1 MRKKKRIDTI
11 KKNTGSSEL
20 DIRLK
25 DFWRDNTHFA
35 DLVNATVFSGEEVIQ
50 PGMLIEADTDFSG
63 FISFPEYDET
73 LKRSHDIV
81 KKCSLGMEFII
92 LAVEDQNRVHYAMPL
107 RTMIYDAMGYLKE
120 YQELTR
126 LRKQQRSQKAGNKST
141 TGTRDEFLSGI
152 RKSDRLHAQ
161 ISIVLYCGDH
171 PWDGPLS
178 LRDMMTEL
186 PSPASAAFCNYEMNL
201 IQILDSGNYIFH
213 NKDVQTL
220 FEGSAALMRG
230 DFDFIYQN
238 FRQGI
243 PSELATIIA
252 LITGSELL
260 RQQTEKEATVDMC
273 KALED
278 FERNAAEKGAWE
290 KVISQ
295 VAIKLRKGKSPEQI
309 ADELEESLPVIEK
322 AILELQQGQI
332 TANA

>member
-1 MRKKKRIDTI
+1 
-11 KKNTGSSEL
+11 
-20 DIRLK
+20 
-25 DFWRDNTHFA
+25 
-35 DLVNATVFSGEEVIQ
+35 
-50 PGMLIEADTDFSG
+50 
-63 FISFPEYDET
+63 
-73 LKRSHDIV
+73 
-81 KKCSLGMEFII
+81 MEFII

-126 LRKQQRSQKAGNKST
+126 LRKQQRSPKAGNKST

-152 RKSDRLHAQ
+152 RKNDRLHAQ

-186 PSPASAAFCNYEMNL
+186 PSPASAAFCNYGMNL

-260 RQQTEKEATVDMC
+260 RQQTEKEATLTCV
-273 KALED
+273 KH
-278 FERNAAEKGAWE
+278 
-290 KVISQ
+290 
-295 VAIKLRKGKSPEQI
+295 
-309 ADELEESLPVIEK
+309 
-322 AILELQQGQI
+322 
-332 TANA
+332 

>member
-1 MRKKKRIDTI
+1 MQKKNRIDTI

-25 DFWRDNTHFA
+25 NFWRDNTHFA
-35 DLVNATVFSGEEVIQ
+35 DLVNAAVFGGEEVVQ
-50 PGMLIEADTDFSG
+50 PDMLLEADTDFSG
-63 FISFPEYDET
+63 IISFPEYDEA

-81 KKCSLGMEFII
+81 KKCSLGMEFIVF
-92 LAVEDQNRVHYAMPL
+92 AVEDQSRVHYAMPL

-126 LRKQQRSQKAGNKST
+126 LRKQQRSKKAGNAT
-141 TGTRDEFLSGI
+141 TETRDEFLSGI
-152 RKSDRLHAQ
+152 QKGDRLHAQ

-171 PWDGPLS
+171 PWDGPFS
-178 LRDMMTEL
+178 LRDMMEEL
-186 PSPASAAFCNYEMNL
+186 PPSASAAFCNYEMNL
-201 IQILDSGNYIFH
+201 VQILDSGNYIFH
-213 NKDVQTL
+213 NKDVRTL

-278 FERNAAEKGAWE
+278 FEKNAAEKGAWE

-309 ADELEESLPVIEK
+309 ADELEESLPAIEK

>member
-1 MRKKKRIDTI
+1 
-11 KKNTGSSEL
+11 
-20 DIRLK
+20 
-25 DFWRDNTHFA
+25 
-35 DLVNATVFSGEEVIQ
+35 
-50 PGMLIEADTDFSG
+50 
-63 FISFPEYDET
+63 
-73 LKRSHDIV
+73 
-81 KKCSLGMEFII
+81 MEFIVF
-92 LAVEDQNRVHYAMPL
+92 AVEDQSRVHYAMPL

-126 LRKQQRSQKAGNKST
+126 LRKQQRSKKAGNAT
-141 TGTRDEFLSGI
+141 TETRDEFLSGI
-152 RKSDRLHAQ
+152 QKGDRLHAQ

-171 PWDGPLS
+171 PWDGPFS
-178 LRDMMTEL
+178 LRDMMEEL
-186 PSPASAAFCNYEMNL
+186 PPSASAAFCNYEMNL
-201 IQILDSGNYIFH
+201 VQILDSGNYIFH
-213 NKDVQTL
+213 NKDVRTL

-278 FERNAAEKGAWE
+278 FEKNAAEKGAWE

-309 ADELEESLPVIEK
+309 ADEPEESLPVIEK
-322 AILELQQGQI
+322 A
-332 TANA
+332 TADTEKDARSGIFFCTHPVQADMRRRNRQ

>member
-1 MRKKKRIDTI
+1 MQKKNRIDTI
-11 KKNTGSSEL
+11 KENTGSSEL

-25 DFWRDNTHFA
+25 NFWRDNTHFA
-35 DLVNATVFSGEEVIQ
+35 DLVNAAVFGGEEVVQ
-50 PGMLIEADTDFSG
+50 PDMLLEADTDFSG
-63 FISFPEYDET
+63 IISFPEYDEA

-81 KKCSLGMEFII
+81 KKCSLGMEFIVF
-92 LAVEDQNRVHYAMPL
+92 AVEDQSRVHYAMPL

-126 LRKQQRSQKAGNKST
+126 LRKQQRSKKAGNAT
-141 TGTRDEFLSGI
+141 TETRDEFLSGI
-152 RKSDRLHAQ
+152 QKGDRLHAQ

-171 PWDGPLS
+171 PWDGPFS
-178 LRDMMTEL
+178 LRDMMEEL
-186 PSPASAAFCNYEMNL
+186 PPSASAAFCNYEMNL
-201 IQILDSGNYIFH
+201 VQILDSGNYIFH
-213 NKDVQTL
+213 NKDVRTL

-273 KALED
+273 KACL
-278 FERNAAEKGAWE
+278 
-290 KVISQ
+290 
-295 VAIKLRKGKSPEQI
+295 LYTSPSPR
-309 ADELEESLPVIEK
+309 D
-322 AILELQQGQI
+322 
-332 TANA
+332 

>member
-1 MRKKKRIDTI
+1 MQKKNRIDTI

-25 DFWRDNTHFA
+25 NFWRDNTHFA
-35 DLVNATVFSGEEVIQ
+35 DLVNAAVFGGEEVVQ
-50 PGMLIEADTDFSG
+50 PDMLLEADTDFSG
-63 FISFPEYDET
+63 IISFPEYDEA

-81 KKCSLGMEFII
+81 KKCSLGMEFIVF
-92 LAVEDQNRVHYAMPL
+92 AVEDQSRVHYAMPL

-126 LRKQQRSQKAGNKST
+126 LRKQQRSKKAGNAT
-141 TGTRDEFLSGI
+141 TETRDEFLSGI
-152 RKSDRLHAQ
+152 QKGDRLHAQ

-171 PWDGPLS
+171 PWDGPFS
-178 LRDMMTEL
+178 LRDMMEEL
-186 PSPASAAFCNYEMNL
+186 PPSASAAFCNYEMNL
-201 IQILDSGNYIFH
+201 VQILDSGNYIFH
-213 NKDVQTL
+213 NKDVRTL

-322 AILELQQGQI
+322 AILELQQRQI

>member
-1 MRKKKRIDTI
+1 
-11 KKNTGSSEL
+11 
-20 DIRLK
+20 
-25 DFWRDNTHFA
+25 
-35 DLVNATVFSGEEVIQ
+35 
-50 PGMLIEADTDFSG
+50 MLLEADTDFSG
-63 FISFPEYDET
+63 IISFPEYDEA

-81 KKCSLGMEFII
+81 KKCSLGMEFIVF
-92 LAVEDQNRVHYAMPL
+92 AVEDQSRVHYAMPL

-126 LRKQQRSQKAGNKST
+126 LRKQQRSKKAGNAT
-141 TGTRDEFLSGI
+141 TETRDEFLSGI
-152 RKSDRLHAQ
+152 QKGDRLHAQ

-171 PWDGPLS
+171 PWDGPFS
-178 LRDMMTEL
+178 LRDMMEEL
-186 PSPASAAFCNYEMNL
+186 PPSASAAFCNYEMNL
-201 IQILDSGNYIFH
+201 VQILDSGNYIFH
-213 NKDVQTL
+213 NKDVRTL

-278 FERNAAEKGAWE
+278 FEKNAAEKGAWE

-309 ADELEESLPVIEK
+309 ADELEESLPAIEK

>member
-1 MRKKKRIDTI
+1 MQKKKRIDTI

-25 DFWRDNTHFA
+25 DFWRDNAHFA

-50 PGMLIEADTDFSG
+50 PDMLIEADTDFSG

-92 LAVEDQNRVHYAMPL
+92 FAVEDQSRVHYAMPL

-126 LRKQQRSQKAGNKST
+126 LRKQQRSQKVGNKST
-141 TGTRDEFLSGI
+141 TETRDEFLSGI

-171 PWDGPLS
+171 PWDGPFS
-178 LRDMMTEL
+178 LRDMMEEL
-186 PSPASAAFCNYEMNL
+186 PPSASAAFCNYEMNL

-213 NKDVQTL
+213 NKDVRTL

-243 PSELATIIA
+243 SSELATIFA

-278 FERNAAEKGAWE
+278 FEKNAAEKGAWE
-290 KVISQ
+290 KIISQ

-322 AILELQQGQI
+322 AILELQQGQV

>member
-1 MRKKKRIDTI
+1 MQKKKRIDTI

-50 PGMLIEADTDFSG
+50 PDMLIEADTDFSG

-152 RKSDRLHAQ
+152 RKNDRLHAQ

-178 LRDMMTEL
+178 LRDMMAEL
-186 PSPASAAFCNYEMNL
+186 PSSASAAFCNYEMNL

-295 VAIKLRKGKSPEQI
+295 VSIKLRKGKSPEQI

>member
-1 MRKKKRIDTI
+1 MQKKNRIDTI

-25 DFWRDNTHFA
+25 NFWRDNTHFA
-35 DLVNATVFSGEEVIQ
+35 DLVNAAVFGGEEVVQ
-50 PGMLIEADTDFSG
+50 PDMLLEADTDFSG
-63 FISFPEYDET
+63 IISFPEYDEA
-73 LKRSHDIV
+73 LKRSPDIV
-81 KKCSLGMEFII
+81 KKCSLGMEFIVF
-92 LAVEDQNRVHYAMPL
+92 AVEDQSRVHYAMPL

-126 LRKQQRSQKAGNKST
+126 LRKQQRSKKAGNAT
-141 TGTRDEFLSGI
+141 TETRDEFLSGI
-152 RKSDRLHAQ
+152 QKGDRLHAQ

-171 PWDGPLS
+171 PWDGPFS
-178 LRDMMTEL
+178 LRDMMEEL
-186 PSPASAAFCNYEMNL
+186 PPSASAAFCNYEMNL
-201 IQILDSGNYIFH
+201 VQILDSGNYIFH
-213 NKDVQTL
+213 NKDVRTL

-322 AILELQQGQI
+322 AILELQQRQI

>member
-1 MRKKKRIDTI
+1 MQKKNRIDTI

-25 DFWRDNTHFA
+25 NFWWDNTHFA
-35 DLVNATVFSGEEVIQ
+35 DLVNAAVFGGEEVVQ
-50 PGMLIEADTDFSG
+50 PDMLLEADTDFSG
-63 FISFPEYDET
+63 IISFPEYDEA

-81 KKCSLGMEFII
+81 KKCSLGMEFIVF
-92 LAVEDQNRVHYAMPL
+92 AVEDQSRVHYAMPL

-126 LRKQQRSQKAGNKST
+126 LRKQQRSKKAGNAT
-141 TGTRDEFLSGI
+141 TETRDEFLSGI
-152 RKSDRLHAQ
+152 QKGDRLHAQ

-171 PWDGPLS
+171 PWDGPFS
-178 LRDMMTEL
+178 LRDMMEEL
-186 PSPASAAFCNYEMNL
+186 PPSASAAFCNYEMNL
-201 IQILDSGNYIFH
+201 VQILDSGNYIFH
-213 NKDVQTL
+213 NKDVRTL

-322 AILELQQGQI
+322 AILELQQRQI

>member
-1 MRKKKRIDTI
+1 MQKKNRIDTI

-25 DFWRDNTHFA
+25 NFWRDNTHSA
-35 DLVNATVFSGEEVIQ
+35 DLVNAVVFGGEEVVQ
-50 PGMLIEADTDFSG
+50 PDMLLEADTDFSG
-63 FISFPEYDET
+63 IISFPEYDEA
-73 LKRSHDIV
+73 LKRIHDIV
-81 KKCSLGMEFII
+81 KKWSLGMEFIVF
-92 LAVEDQNRVHYAMPL
+92 AVEDQSRVHYAMPL

-126 LRKQQRSQKAGNKST
+126 LRKQQRSKKAGNAT
-141 TGTRDEFLSGI
+141 TETRDEFLSGI
-152 RKSDRLHAQ
+152 QKGDRLHAQ

-171 PWDGPLS
+171 PWDGPFS
-178 LRDMMTEL
+178 LRDMMEEL
-186 PSPASAAFCNYEMNL
+186 PPSASAAFCNYEMNL
-201 IQILDSGNYIFH
+201 VQILDSGNYIFH
-213 NKDVQTL
+213 SKDVRPL

-243 PSELATIIA
+243 PSELAAIMA

-260 RQQTEKEATVDMC
+260 RHQAEKEETVDMC

-278 FERNAAEKGAWE
+278 FEKNAAEKGAWE
-290 KVISQ
+290 KIVSIVS
-295 VAIKLRKGKSPEQI
+295 IKSRKGKSPEQI

-322 AILELQQGQI
+322 AILELQQGQV

>member
-1 MRKKKRIDTI
+1 MQKKKRIDTI

-50 PGMLIEADTDFSG
+50 PDMLIEADTDFSG

-120 YQELTR
+120 YQGLTR
-126 LRKQQRSQKAGNKST
+126 LRKQQRSQKVGNKSST
-141 TGTRDEFLSGI
+141 ETRDEFLSGI

-171 PWDGPLS
+171 PWDGPFS
-178 LRDMMTEL
+178 LRDMMEEL
-186 PSPASAAFCNYEMNL
+186 PPSASAAFCNYEMNL

-243 PSELATIIA
+243 SSELATIIA

-278 FERNAAEKGAWE
+278 FEKNAAEKGAWE
-290 KVISQ
+290 KIVSIVS
-295 VAIKLRKGKSPEQI
+295 IKLKKGKSPEQI

-322 AILELQQGQI
+322 AILELQQRQAM
-332 TANA
+332 ANI